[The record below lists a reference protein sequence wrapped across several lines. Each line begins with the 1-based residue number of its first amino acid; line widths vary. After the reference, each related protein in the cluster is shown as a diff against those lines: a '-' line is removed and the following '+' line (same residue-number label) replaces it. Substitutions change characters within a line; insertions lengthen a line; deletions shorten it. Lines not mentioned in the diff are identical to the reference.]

1 MYGNMLTSRYLTLHK
16 NTDKRRKKK
25 TYSRMSYQSSMK
37 RKYCQI
43 IVWIIHPEK
52 EGERTIKWDWGG

>member
-1 MYGNMLTSRYLTLHK
+1 
-16 NTDKRRKKK
+16 
-25 TYSRMSYQSSMK
+25 MSYQSSMK

-43 IVWIIHPEK
+43 IVWIIHLEK